1 MADLVKED
9 KLRIVRLYGILG
21 HLFGRYHEFVVNS
34 PAEAIGALCNLIDG
48 FEEFL
53 YGAKDRGL
61 TFGVFTGK
69 RNIEAKQLRHPSGQ
83 DEIRIAPVVIGNKR
97 QGLLQTIIGVVL
109 VVAAVFFPALWPAA
123 ITMLAGGVISM
134 LSPQTKGLGTQDA
147 PNNRASYSF
156 NGPVNTTVQGGAI
169 PVLYGRMIVGSA
181 VISAGIYAEDQQ

>member
-1 MADLVKED
+1 MADFAKED
-9 KLRIVRLYGILG
+9 KVRVIKLYGILG
-21 HLFGRYHEFVVNS
+21 HLFGRYHEFVVHS

-69 RNIEAKQLRHPSGQ
+69 NNLRADQLKHPCGS
-83 DEIRIAPVVIGNKR
+83 DEIRIAPIVIGNKR

-156 NGPVNTTVQGGAI
+156 NGPVNTSAQGGAI
-169 PVLYGRMIVGSA
+169 PILYGRMIVGSY
-181 VISAGIYAEDQQ
+181 VISAGIQAEDQQ

>member
-1 MADLVKED
+1 MADLVRED
-9 KLRIVRLYGILG
+9 KVRIIRLYGILG
-21 HLFGRYHEFVVNS
+21 HLFGRYHEFVVGS
-34 PAEAIGALCNLIDG
+34 PAEALGALCNLIDG

-53 YGAKDRGL
+53 YNARDKGL

-69 RNIEAKQLRHPSGQ
+69 RNLRADQLRHPCGS
-83 DEIRIAPVVIGNKR
+83 DEIRIAPIVIGNKR
-97 QGLLQTIIGVVL
+97 QGLIQTIVGVVL
-109 VVAAVFFPALWPAA
+109 AVAAVWFPALWPTA

-169 PVLYGRMIVGSA
+169 PILYGRMIVGSM